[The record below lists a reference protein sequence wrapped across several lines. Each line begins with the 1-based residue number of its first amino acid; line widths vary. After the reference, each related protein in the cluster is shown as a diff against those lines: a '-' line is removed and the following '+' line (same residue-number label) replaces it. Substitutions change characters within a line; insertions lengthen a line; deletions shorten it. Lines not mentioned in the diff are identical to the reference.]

1 MMMKPP
7 GRTQKLRKRLFVKS
21 EHSPEQVLLRRIGL
35 IVGLISLVLLIF
47 WIDRDGLRDQ
57 IDGHVSFSD
66 IAYFTAVTITTVGY
80 GDIVPVSDRARIVDT
95 ILVTPLRLF
104 IWFIFLG
111 TAYELVLQR
120 WLETRR
126 MTRLQKSLRDH
137 VIICG
142 YGHSGES
149 AAREALSRGT
159 PMGQVLIIDQ
169 HAEHLKRAAEHGHIG
184 LLGDATSEEILRD
197 AGVDNAKAVLICLGR
212 DDAAVLTVL
221 TTRHLNADVRI
232 IASVNEEENIKI
244 IRQAGADAIVAPSI
258 VGGYL
263 MADSVDSTFVA
274 DYINDLM
281 QSDGR
286 VRLIE
291 RAVRPDEIGKRMR
304 ELGPNLVVRVHRDG
318 ERIGFWE
325 DERAVIEPNDRLL
338 EIEPN
343 HALDGA

>member
-1 MMMKPP
+1 MTPPVTTKKP
-7 GRTQKLRKRLFVKS
+7 RKRLFIKS
-21 EHSPEQVLLRRIGL
+21 AHSPEHVLLRRIGL
-35 IVGLISLVLLIF
+35 IIGLIGLVLLIF
-47 WIDRDGLRDQ
+47 WVDRDGIVDNH
-57 IDGHVSFSD
+57 DGHVSFSD

-80 GDIVPVSDRARIVDT
+80 GDIVPVSDRARMVDT
-95 ILVTPLRLF
+95 ILVTPLRLI

-120 WLETRR
+120 WLEARR

-149 AAREALSRGT
+149 AAREAISRGT
-159 PMGQVLIIDQ
+159 PIGQVLIIDQ
-169 HAEHLKRAAEHGHIG
+169 HAEHLKAAAEHGHIG

-221 TTRHLNADVRI
+221 TTRHLNPAVRI

-263 MADSVDSTFVA
+263 MADSVESTFVA

-291 RAVRPDEIGKRMR
+291 RSVRPEEIGKPMR
-304 ELGPNLVVRVHRDG
+304 ELGPNLVVRIHRGD
-318 ERIGFWE
+318 ERVGFWE
-325 DERAVIEPNDRLL
+325 GERACVQPNDRLL
-338 EIEPN
+338 EIEPSQ
-343 HALDGA
+343 ATDGP

>member
-1 MMMKPP
+1 MSPPVSTKKP
-7 GRTQKLRKRLFVKS
+7 RKRIFVKS
-21 EHSPEQVLLRRIGL
+21 EHSPEQLLLRRIGL
-35 IVGLISLVLLIF
+35 IVGLIALVLVIF
-47 WIDRDGLRDQ
+47 WVDRDGIVDNH
-57 IDGHVSFSD
+57 DGHVSFSD
-66 IAYFTAVTITTVGY
+66 VAYFTAVTITTVGY
-80 GDIVPVSDRARIVDT
+80 GDIVPVSDRARMVDT
-95 ILVTPLRLF
+95 ILVTPLRLI

-120 WLETRR
+120 WLENRR

-169 HAEHLKRAAEHGHIG
+169 HAEHLKTAAEHGHIG
-184 LLGDATSEEILRD
+184 LLGDATSEDILRD
-197 AGVDNAKAVLICLGR
+197 AGVDHAKAVLICLGR

-221 TTRHLNADVRI
+221 TTRHLNASVRI

-263 MADSVDSTFVA
+263 MADSVESTYVA

-281 QSDGR
+281 HSDGR

-291 RAVRPDEIGKRMR
+291 RGVEPEEIGKSMR
-304 ELGPNLVVRVHRDG
+304 ELGPNLVVRIHRG
-318 ERIGFWE
+318 NERVGFWE
-325 DERAVIEPNDRLL
+325 GERARVQPNDRLL

-343 HALDGA
+343 QAGDGA

>member
-1 MMMKPP
+1 M
-7 GRTQKLRKRLFVKS
+7 
-21 EHSPEQVLLRRIGL
+21 LRRIGL
-35 IVGLISLVLLIF
+35 IVALIGLVLLIF
-47 WIDRDGLRDQ
+47 WLDRDGIKDNLD
-57 IDGHVSFSD
+57 DHVSFSD

-80 GDIVPVSDRARIVDT
+80 GDIVPVSDRARMVDT
-95 ILVTPLRLF
+95 ILVTPLRLI

-126 MTRLQKSLRDH
+126 MTRLQQSLRDH

-149 AAREALSRGT
+149 AAREAMSRGT
-159 PMGQVLIIDQ
+159 PVGQLLVIDQ

-184 LLGDATSEEILRD
+184 LLGDATSEEVLRD
-197 AGVDNAKAVLICLGR
+197 AGVANAKAVLICVGR

-221 TTRHLNADVRI
+221 TTRHLNAEVRVI
-232 IASVNEEENIKI
+232 VSVNEEENIKI

-263 MADSVDSTFVA
+263 MADSVESTFVA

-291 RAVRPDEIGKRMR
+291 RPVQPAEIGKMMR
-304 ELGPNLVVRVHRDG
+304 ELTPNLVVRVHRG
-318 ERIGFWE
+318 NQRIGFWE
-325 DERAVIEPNDRLL
+325 GERTRLQPNDRLL
-338 EIEPN
+338 EIEPSQ
-343 HALDGA
+343 ATDGH

>member
-1 MMMKPP
+1 MMPPVSTKKP
-7 GRTQKLRKRLFVKS
+7 RKRLFIKS
-21 EHSPEQVLLRRIGL
+21 AYSPEQVLLRRIGL
-35 IVGLISLVLLIF
+35 IVGLIALVLLIF
-47 WIDRDGLRDQ
+47 WVDRDGIKDSH
-57 IDGHVSFSD
+57 DGHVSFSD

-80 GDIVPVSDRARIVDT
+80 GDIVPVSDRARMVDT
-95 ILVTPLRLF
+95 ILVTPLRLI

-126 MTRLQKSLRDH
+126 MTRLQKSLRNH

-149 AAREALSRGT
+149 AAREAISRGT

-169 HAEHLKRAAEHGHIG
+169 HAEHLKTAAEHGHIG

-197 AGVDNAKAVLICLGR
+197 AGVDNAKALLICLGR

-221 TTRHLNADVRI
+221 TTRHLNAKIRI

-244 IRQAGADAIVAPSI
+244 VRQAGADTIVAPSI

-263 MADSVDSTFVA
+263 MADSVESSFVA

-281 QSDGR
+281 HSDGR

-291 RAVRPDEIGKRMR
+291 RAVRAEDIGKSMR
-304 ELGPNLVVRVHRDG
+304 DLGPNLVVRIHRG
-318 ERIGFWE
+318 EDRIGFWE
-325 DERAVIEPNDRLL
+325 GDRARVQANDRLL
-338 EIEPN
+338 EIEPSQ
-343 HALDGA
+343 ATDGP